1 MSNTAVERI
10 NAALSGRYRIERQLG
25 EGGMATVYLAED
37 LRHQR
42 QVAIK
47 VLKPELAA
55 VLGAERFIQEIT
67 TTAQLQHPHILPL
80 FDSGAADGFLFY
92 VMPYIEGETLRD
104 RMDREKHLSVDE
116 GVRIAREVAD
126 ALDYAHRRGVIH
138 RDIKPENILLHD
150 GRPMVADF
158 GIALAV
164 SAAAGGRMTETGMSL
179 GTPYYMS
186 PEQATAEKDLTGRS
200 DVYSLASVLYEMLA
214 GDPPHMGSSAQ
225 QIILRIITDEARPL
239 GDVRK
244 SVPENVATAVARG
257 LEKLPADRFDTAREF
272 ADALSD
278 PTFTTVAAGASAGA
292 RATPGRRSRALVAS
306 LAATTL
312 VATLLAAWGW
322 LRPQPKLV
330 ARYGLALPADRAVM
344 THEFSQL
351 SLAPDGSWLVYRG
364 PADGPGQTQ
373 LWVKARDVLEATP
386 IPGTTGAFS
395 PSVSPD
401 GAWIAFTLA
410 GQLRRVPAVGG
421 SAVTIADSV
430 SWGQSLWMEDGTV
443 VYADGLWRLRR
454 VPAGGGTSEVLFTP
468 ELGRYAA
475 PLAPLPG
482 GRGLLFI
489 HCDNNCTATSE
500 LWVADSRS
508 GTTKMLLPEVSWAT
522 YADGRLLFVRQDGAV
537 LGVPLDLATF
547 ELGGAPVP
555 LLDGVTVGTTAQVTR
570 SASGTL
576 AYLAGGDEGYLNEV
590 VWVSRDG
597 GAVPVDPDWV
607 FRPSNNTGWALSPD
621 GTRLALSAVD
631 EAGTENVWIKELD
644 RGPASRLTF
653 SDLQDIRPRWAPDG
667 RAVTFLSDRAGDFDL
682 YRRSADG
689 TGTDSLVLH
698 LEAPILEAILSSDG
712 QWIVMRTGG
721 QDNLRD
727 IVALRVGEDTVP
739 RPLLTAPY
747 DEEAPAL
754 SPDGRWLA
762 YVSTET
768 GQREVFVRPFPDV
781 EAGKWQVSTGGG
793 VSPVWAHSG
802 RELLFVDGA
811 RQMVSQEVLPG
822 AVFQRGG
829 QRVLFSVDR
838 YRQTENIS
846 FFDPSPDDQRFLM
859 VRPQEEIAGGGSER
873 SAPVLVIVE
882 NWLDE
887 VDRIMSRGSR

>member
-1 MSNTAVERI
+1 
-10 NAALSGRYRIERQLG
+10 
-25 EGGMATVYLAED
+25 
-37 LRHQR
+37 
-42 QVAIK
+42 
-47 VLKPELAA
+47 
-55 VLGAERFIQEIT
+55 
-67 TTAQLQHPHILPL
+67 
-80 FDSGAADGFLFY
+80 
-92 VMPYIEGETLRD
+92 
-104 RMDREKHLSVDE
+104 
-116 GVRIAREVAD
+116 
-126 ALDYAHRRGVIH
+126 
-138 RDIKPENILLHD
+138 
-150 GRPMVADF
+150 
-158 GIALAV
+158 
-164 SAAAGGRMTETGMSL
+164 
-179 GTPYYMS
+179 
-186 PEQATAEKDLTGRS
+186 
-200 DVYSLASVLYEMLA
+200 
-214 GDPPHMGSSAQ
+214 
-225 QIILRIITDEARPL
+225 
-239 GDVRK
+239 
-244 SVPENVATAVARG
+244 
-257 LEKLPADRFDTAREF
+257 
-272 ADALSD
+272 
-278 PTFTTVAAGASAGA
+278 
-292 RATPGRRSRALVAS
+292 
-306 LAATTL
+306 
-312 VATLLAAWGW
+312 
-322 LRPQPKLV
+322 
-330 ARYGLALPADRAVM
+330 
-344 THEFSQL
+344 
-351 SLAPDGSWLVYRG
+351 
-364 PADGPGQTQ
+364 
-373 LWVKARDVLEATP
+373 
-386 IPGTTGAFS
+386 
-395 PSVSPD
+395 
-401 GAWIAFTLA
+401 
-410 GQLRRVPAVGG
+410 
-421 SAVTIADSV
+421 
-430 SWGQSLWMEDGTV
+430 
-443 VYADGLWRLRR
+443 
-454 VPAGGGTSEVLFTP
+454 
-468 ELGRYAA
+468 
-475 PLAPLPG
+475 
-482 GRGLLFI
+482 
-489 HCDNNCTATSE
+489 
-500 LWVADSRS
+500 
-508 GTTKMLLPEVSWAT
+508 
-522 YADGRLLFVRQDGAV
+522 
-537 LGVPLDLATF
+537 
-547 ELGGAPVP
+547 VP

-754 SPDGRWLA
+754 SPDGRW
-762 YVSTET
+762 
-768 GQREVFVRPFPDV
+768 
-781 EAGKWQVSTGGG
+781 
-793 VSPVWAHSG
+793 WAHSG

>member
-80 FDSGAADGFLFY
+80 FHSGAADGFLFY

-278 PTFTTVAAGASAGA
+278 PAFTTVAAGASGGG

-306 LAATTL
+306 LATTTL

-322 LRPQPKLV
+322 LRPQPKPV

-364 PADGPGQTQ
+364 PGDGPGQTQ

-401 GAWIAFTLA
+401 GAWIAFTAA

-430 SWGQSLWMEDGTV
+430 GWGQSVWLEDGTV
-443 VYADGLWRLRR
+443 VYPDGVWRLRR
-454 VPAGGGTSEVLFTP
+454 VPAGGGTPEVVFTP
-468 ELGRYAA
+468 ELGRYAS
-475 PLAPLPG
+475 PLSPLPG

-508 GTTKMLLPEVSWAT
+508 GATKMLLPEVSWAT

-537 LGVPLDLATF
+537 LGVPLDLGTF

-576 AYLAGGDEGYLNEV
+576 AYLAGAVGSDRSEA

-607 FRPSNNTGWALSPD
+607 FRPSTNSGWALSPD
-621 GTRLALSAVD
+621 GTRLALSVLD

-682 YRRSADG
+682 YRRWADG
-689 TGTDSLVLH
+689 TGTDSLMLH
-698 LEAPILEAILSSDG
+698 LDAPIFEAVPSSDG

-727 IVALRVGEDTVP
+727 IMALRVGEDTVP

-762 YVSTET
+762 YVSNET

-781 EAGKWQVSTGGG
+781 EAGKWQVSTNGG

-802 RELLFVDGA
+802 RELFFVDGA
-811 RQMVSQEVLPG
+811 REMVSLEVLPS

-838 YRQTENIS
+838 YRRTENIAY
-846 FFDPSPDDQRFLM
+846 FDPSPDDQRFLM
-859 VRPQEEIAGGGSER
+859 VRPHEESASGGSEP

-887 VDRIMSRGSR
+887 VDRIMNRGSR